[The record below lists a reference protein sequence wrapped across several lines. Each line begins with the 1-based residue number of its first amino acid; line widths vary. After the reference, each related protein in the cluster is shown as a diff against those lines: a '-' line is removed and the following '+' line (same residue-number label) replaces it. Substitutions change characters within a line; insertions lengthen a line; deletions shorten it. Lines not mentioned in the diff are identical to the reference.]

1 MKHLIIGGIA
11 WLTLAVGV
19 PAQTIS
25 IGDVLRYTEMYNA
38 ELQAADR
45 DNAARKLANRSEN
58 NLSDPTVSYSHMW
71 GEKDHRETIGELT
84 VSQQFDFPTLYAAR
98 AKVNRSKASSLDAR
112 YSLLRQDILLQAQ
125 ELCIDML
132 LLQQRQQ
139 LLDERG
145 DQAEELAAYYKKRL
159 ETGDANI
166 LETNKTNLEL
176 LNVRTERTAN
186 LTDMK
191 NTRSTLLALTANRL
205 PVTGEAATLR
215 IADTPLPSLPDNWL
229 EVKEQILAGDLS
241 VRSLT
246 AERDAV
252 SRQVTVDKQ
261 GWIPKLELGYRR
273 NTEAGVGFS
282 GLIVGGSLPIFN
294 NRGKKESTKRLQ
306 EALSFQLDNRM
317 TQAESELTQLYS
329 EAVTLQS
336 TIREYRLMLKDSRSL
351 NLLKEALKGGQIN
364 VTEYFVEANIVFQS
378 RLNLLQL
385 ENRYRK
391 VVAQIY
397 KNSL

>member
-1 MKHLIIGGIA
+1 MKNVIIGGIA
-11 WLTLAVGV
+11 WLTLAVGA

-25 IGDVLRYTEMYNA
+25 IGDVLRYTEMYNT
-38 ELQAADR
+38 ELQAADH
-45 DNAARKLANRSEN
+45 DNAARKLVNRSEN

-98 AKVNRSKASSLDAR
+98 SKVNRLKASSLDAR

-145 DQAEELAAYYKKRL
+145 TQAEELAAYYKKRL

-176 LNVRTERTAN
+176 LNVRTERATN
-186 LTDMK
+186 QTDMQ
-191 NTRSTLLALTANRL
+191 NTRRKLLALTANRL
-205 PVTGEAATLR
+205 PVTDETAALL
-215 IADTPLPSLPDNWL
+215 IADEPLPTLPDNWT
-229 EVKEQILAGDLS
+229 EVKEQILASDLS

-246 AERDAV
+246 VERDAV
-252 SRQVTVDKQ
+252 SRQLAVDKQ

-273 NTEAGVGFS
+273 NTESGVGFS
-282 GLIVGGSLPIFN
+282 GLMVGGSLPIFS
-294 NRGKKESTKRLQ
+294 NRGKKDATKRQQ

-317 TQAESELTQLYS
+317 TQADSELTQLYA
-329 EAVTLQS
+329 EAVTLRS
-336 TIREYRLMLKDSRSL
+336 TINEYRLMLKDSRNL
-351 NLLKEALKGGQIN
+351 NLLKEALKGGQLN
-364 VTEYFVEANIVFQS
+364 VTEYFVEANVVFQS

-391 VVAQIY
+391 VLAQIY
-397 KNSL
+397 KSVL